1 MFSKNLLLKV
11 LYFYVFYF
19 VIIIWKIKER
29 YSKSNYYMKDIIVYN
44 TSSSIIP
51 SSDLIGSALLE

>member
-19 VIIIWKIKER
+19 VIIISKIKER
-29 YSKSNYYMKDIIVYN
+29 YSKSNYYMKDHRI
-44 TSSSIIP
+44 
-51 SSDLIGSALLE
+51 